1 VIDRFWEELASALE
15 RGEVLVRSQELLC
28 ALIDDL
34 KGTYLSQ
41 INRSG
46 IDALI
51 RELDALTTGPATPG
65 D

>member
-1 VIDRFWEELASALE
+1 
-15 RGEVLVRSQELLC
+15 LVRSQELIC

-34 KGTYLSQ
+34 KSTYLSQ